1 MPETDNCNPL
11 PSHDSLTAMVP
22 ATADVQQ
29 MFEPESLE
37 FFFFL
42 GIF

>member
-11 PSHDSLTAMVP
+11 PSHDTLTATVP
-22 ATADVQQ
+22 STADVQQ

-37 FFFFL
+37 FFFSWAYF
-42 GIF
+42 